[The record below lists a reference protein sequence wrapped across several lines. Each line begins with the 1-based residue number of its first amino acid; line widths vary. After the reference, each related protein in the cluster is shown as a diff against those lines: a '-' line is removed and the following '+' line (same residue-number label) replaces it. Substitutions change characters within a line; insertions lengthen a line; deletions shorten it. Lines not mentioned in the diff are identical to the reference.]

1 MTEKN
6 KNQIDDKINQIL
18 DTADVF
24 DSIEKLGEF
33 IGKETS
39 KIDKPKEYSELI
51 DIIGKKVNKIL
62 FARLANPLITKKQ
75 TMLKTK
81 ETPISRDI
89 VGLAASVNNWVVLN
103 DANSLDKEL
112 LNNCQN
118 KGISE
123 IDKIIK
129 DYYTQDNYDKVFKKI
144 LIIIQTKGKSN
155 DIYINDGQKAQLVY
169 MLRLLKEDFCNYL
182 VLINTAMSIVENFVA
197 QKFDVLLNNKGDKIS
212 KRLKRIVVSTGNSE
226 SDEADIRNTF
236 IVCKIL
242 SDFWNGNFQK
252 FSEGPNAIGIGRH
265 SILHGR
271 VNPNRYTDTLMIKL
285 ILLMYG
291 LIKIPSF
298 TELKVK

>member
-1 MTEKN
+1 N
-6 KNQIDDKINQIL
+6 LIL
-18 DTADVF
+18 DNVDAF

-33 IGKETS
+33 IGRETS
-39 KIDKPKEYSELI
+39 KIGNPEEYSKCINL
-51 DIIGKKVNKIL
+51 IGKKLNKIL
-62 FARLANPLITKKQ
+62 FARVTNPLITKKAIF
-75 TMLKTK
+75 KTK
-81 ETPISRDI
+81 ETPTISRNI

-103 DANSLDKEL
+103 DTDSLDKEL
-112 LNNCQN
+112 LDKCQN
-118 KGISE
+118 KEVTE

-129 DYYTQDNYDKVFKKI
+129 DYYTQDNYDKTFQKM
-144 LIIIQTKGKSN
+144 LTIIQTQGKSN
-155 DIYINDGQKAQLVY
+155 DVYINDGQKAQLVY

-197 QKFDVLLNNKGDKIS
+197 QKFDVLLSDRGDKIS
-212 KRLKRIVVSTGNSE
+212 KRLKPIVVSTGNSE
-226 SDEADIRNTF
+226 SGKVDIRNTF

-252 FSEGPNAIGIGRH
+252 FSEGPNTIGIGRH

-298 TELKVK
+298 AELKIK